1 MAAFWYFRVAK
12 GRTDALPDGQT
23 AAPMKLTQGKLHVE
37 QGQPAKQQHNAVRDE
52 KRATAILIADVR
64 KSPNIAQIHRKP
76 NHRQQ
81 KLRLLAPGL
90 PPSFTRQGH
99 HKATLLAT
107 LQNLRR
113 LGGGRVRWFARGRT
127 SIRGRFFPGQGCRI
141 GHGIGWLAVPS
152 IGGRSVSAGCRR
164 EKLYLSV
171 KYQASPWKSAGKID
185 TMMG

>member
-1 MAAFWYFRVAK
+1 MHGTTPLKPSEIHIGRPVVRFLPSDGK
-12 GRTDALPDGQT
+12 IRTDALPDGQT

-52 KRATAILIADVR
+52 KRTTAILIADVR

-90 PPSFTRQGH
+90 TPSFTGQCH

-107 LQNLRR
+107 LQNLCC
-113 LGGGRVRWFARGRT
+113 LGGGRC
-127 SIRGRFFPGQGCRI
+127 I
-141 GHGIGWLAVPS
+141 
-152 IGGRSVSAGCRR
+152 
-164 EKLYLSV
+164 E
-171 KYQASPWKSAGKID
+171 
-185 TMMG
+185 